1 MVKLKK
7 TLISAGL
14 ILGLAALFSACFY
27 FATQLQPEEFW
38 GGLGYIGIF
47 LLGFLGASSI
57 LIPLPYP
64 VILLSIAPAF
74 SPLPFALSAGLG
86 SALGEG
92 VGYALGYL
100 GRGIL
105 GDKERR
111 RLNAMR
117 LIIQRYGPI
126 AIFLFALTPLPDD
139 LLFIPL
145 GLMGY
150 SFWRAMLACASGK
163 FFMALILAYSGE
175 AVREIFAIHW
185 TLVPVVAI
193 ALAVAVFL
201 TLRID
206 WTKFVP
212 RGTRH

>member
-1 MVKLKK
+1 MVRLKK
-7 TLISAGL
+7 TLVSAGL
-14 ILGLAALFSACFY
+14 ILGLAALFSVCFHL
-27 FATQLQPEEFW
+27 AIQIQPKELW
-38 GGLGYIGIF
+38 GELGYVGIF
-47 LLGFLGASSI
+47 LLSFLGASSI
-57 LIPLPYP
+57 LIPVPYT

-100 GRGIL
+100 GRGVL

-111 RLNAMR
+111 RLDAMR
-117 LIIQRYGPI
+117 LVIRRYGLI

-150 SFWRAMLACASGK
+150 SFWRAMFACASGK

-175 AVREIFAIHW
+175 AVRGIFAVHW
-185 TLVPVVAI
+185 ILVPVITI
-193 ALAVAVFL
+193 ALAVIVFL
-201 TLRID
+201 TFRID
-206 WTKFVP
+206 WTKLV
-212 RGTRH
+212 RGSTRR